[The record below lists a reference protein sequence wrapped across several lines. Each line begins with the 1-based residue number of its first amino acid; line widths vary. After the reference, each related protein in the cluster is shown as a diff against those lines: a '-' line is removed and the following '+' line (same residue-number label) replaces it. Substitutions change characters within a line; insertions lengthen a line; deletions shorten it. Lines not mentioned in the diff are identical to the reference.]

1 MDRREDT
8 IQGFSIRQ
16 IWDGMLMRG
25 WQVMRD
31 GKPISGLFDDRKNAD
46 VALIEFRNEPSPT
59 KGFPHG

>member
-1 MDRREDT
+1 
-8 IQGFSIRQ
+8 
-16 IWDGMLMRG
+16 MLMRG